1 MTQPDTRVDV
11 SVHLDDDWADRALRN
26 DVRAG
31 LTATP
36 KSLPPKWFYDEAGSE
51 LFEKITRLA
60 EYYPTEAEREILI
73 RHADDVVELSG
84 ADHVIELGA
93 GNSDKTRA
101 VLDAFERAGRL
112 HHITVL
118 DVSGDF
124 LERSAH
130 DLASTYQ
137 TARVHAV
144 IGDFEAHLA
153 QLPTD
158 GTRLVMFLGGT
169 IGNLEPAD
177 RKDFLGALA
186 GALRPGDTFLLGTDL
201 VKDVARMELAYDD
214 PAGVTAAFNL
224 NILNVIN
231 RELGA
236 DFDLEQ
242 FEHASVFD
250 PDEEWMDLGLRS
262 LVDQTVTIGD
272 LGLTVSFEE
281 GEVMRTE
288 VSAKFRPGGIARELH
303 DAGLELRHLWT
314 DLDGDFA
321 VTLSVR

>member
-1 MTQPDTRVDV
+1 MTPPERVDV
-11 SVHLDDDWADRALRN
+11 TVHLDDDWADRALRH
-26 DVRAG
+26 DVRDG
-31 LTATP
+31 LGATP

-60 EYYPTEAEREILI
+60 EYYPTEAEREILV

-84 ADHVIELGA
+84 ANHVVELGA

-112 HHITVL
+112 DHITVL

-124 LERSAH
+124 LERSAR
-130 DLASTYQ
+130 DLASTYPS
-137 TARVHAV
+137 AHIHAV
-144 IGDFEAHLA
+144 IGDFQAHLA
-153 QLPTD
+153 ELPTE
-158 GTRLVMFLGGT
+158 GTRLVVFLGGT

-177 RKDFLGALA
+177 RKDFLGAMA
-186 GALRPGDTFLLGTDL
+186 SALRPGDTFLLGTDL
-201 VKDVARMELAYDD
+201 VKDVDRMELAYDD

-231 RELGA
+231 RELAA
-236 DFDLEQ
+236 DFDPDN
-242 FEHASVFD
+242 FEHSSRFD
-250 PDEEWMDLGLRS
+250 ADEEWMDLGLRS

-272 LGLTVSFEE
+272 LGMEVVFEE

-288 VSAKFRPGGIARELH
+288 ISAKFRPEGIARELH
-303 DAGLELRHLWT
+303 DAGFELRQLWT
-314 DLDGDFA
+314 DLAGDFA